1 MAGITGIGS
10 GMDIDNMVSA
20 IVTAEKAPKEAQLTR
35 LENATG
41 AKISALGQLNGAL
54 STFQTALKDLN
65 DASLFEKR
73 STTSS
78 DSSLLTATASK
89 TAEPGTYSLKI
100 EQLASGSKTAS
111 KALDSAFAAGAG
123 GSLSVRLG
131 DEGALTE
138 VAIEPGA
145 TLSEIRDTLN
155 TRLKDTGIT
164 ANLVTNPNDG
174 KTRLVMTSTTTGVG
188 KDVRISSDAAD
199 LQVLTIGSAA
209 LSSDDPDSSG
219 VLEASANAKFSIDG
233 LALESETNTI
243 DDAIPDMTFNLVAAD
258 KDKTVTVKVDQDRTG
273 VTANIKKFVDAYNSL
288 ITTTN
293 SLTSITKVGE
303 GKEPVI
309 GELVGDASVR
319 SLLSGIHSELVA
331 SGEGSIR
338 ALADLGITTQKDGT
352 LAIDDAK
359 LKTALEKDI
368 DAVGTL
374 FTGDSGLMKRLDSKV
389 SGFTAS
395 DGILDQRIDSL
406 NRTDVSVREQRE
418 ALNLR
423 IEKLQTRLFSQ
434 FNAMDSL
441 LGQLTTTSDWLTTTF
456 DSLPGF
462 VKKD

>member
-41 AKISALGQLNGAL
+41 AKISALGQLSGAL

-78 DSSLLTATASK
+78 DNSLLTATASK
-89 TAEPGTYSLKI
+89 TAQPGTYSLKV

-131 DEGALTE
+131 DEGAVTE
-138 VAIEPGA
+138 VTIEPGA
-145 TLSEIRDTLN
+145 TLTEVRDALN
-155 TRLKDTGIT
+155 AQLKDTGIT

-199 LQVLTIGSAA
+199 LQALTIGSAA
-209 LSSDDPDSSG
+209 LSSDDPNSSG
-219 VLEASANAKFSIDG
+219 VIEASANAKFSIDG

-258 KDKTVTVKVDQDRTG
+258 KDKAVTVKVDQDRTG
-273 VTANIKKFVDAYNSL
+273 VTASVKKFVDAYNAL
-288 ITTTN
+288 ITTTS

-303 GKEPVI
+303 GKEPVV
-309 GELVGDASVR
+309 GELVGDSSVR
-319 SLLSGIHSELVA
+319 SLLSSIHGELVA
-331 SGEGSIR
+331 PGEGSISV
-338 ALADLGITTQKDGT
+338 LANLGITTQKDGT
-352 LAIDDAK
+352 LAVDDAK

>member
-54 STFQTALKDLN
+54 STFQTVLKDLN

>member
-20 IVTAEKAPKEAQLTR
+20 IVTAEKAPKEAQLMR
-35 LENATG
+35 LETATG
-41 AKISALGQLNGAL
+41 AKISALGQLSGAL

-78 DSSLLTATASK
+78 DNSLLTATASK
-89 TAEPGTYSLKI
+89 TAQTGTYSLKI
-100 EQLASGSKTAS
+100 EQLATGSKTAS

-131 DEGALTE
+131 DEGAVTE
-138 VAIEPGA
+138 VTIEPGA
-145 TLSEIRDTLN
+145 TLTEVRDALN
-155 TRLKDTGIT
+155 AQLKNTGIT

-188 KDVRISSDAAD
+188 QDVRISSDAAD
-199 LQVLTIGSAA
+199 LQALTIGSAA
-209 LSSDDPDSSG
+209 LSSDDPNSSG

-258 KDKTVTVKVDQDRTG
+258 KDKAVTVKVDQDRTG
-273 VTANIKKFVDAYNSL
+273 VTASVKKFVEAYNAL

-303 GKEPVI
+303 GKEPVV
-309 GELVGDASVR
+309 GELVGDSSVR
-319 SLLSGIHSELVA
+319 SLLSSIHGELVA
-331 SGEGSIR
+331 PGEGSISV
-338 ALADLGITTQKDGT
+338 LANLGITTQKDGT

-423 IEKLQTRLFSQ
+423 IEKLQARLFTQ

-441 LGQLTTTSDWLTTTF
+441 LGQLTSTSDWLTTTF